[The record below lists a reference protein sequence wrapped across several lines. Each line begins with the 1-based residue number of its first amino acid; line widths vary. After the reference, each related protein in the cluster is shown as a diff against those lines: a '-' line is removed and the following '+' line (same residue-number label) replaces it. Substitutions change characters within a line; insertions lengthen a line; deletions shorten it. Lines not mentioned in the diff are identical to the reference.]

1 MYCKKKQTKKNTKK
15 KGGDVTQFRKFIKFP
30 KKFECQ
36 NVFKGKKT
44 VNNLQNSFVISL
56 KVKSFR
62 VRNIKKKK
70 FSSWVRQRAIFIW
83 GLSILL
89 FLLIKKVD
97 FFVSE
102 GLLCLYEKRVQLEE
116 KFHIY
121 ARPSIIL
128 YVFIDIDSIIAI
140 YITHK
145 LAFTLWKLTFP

>member
-1 MYCKKKQTKKNTKK
+1 M
-15 KGGDVTQFRKFIKFP
+15 TQFRKFIKFP

-44 VNNLQNSFVISL
+44 VNNLQTSFVISL

-70 FSSWVRQRAIFIW
+70 KSFHPECASARSLFGDCRSFYFY
-83 GLSILL
+83 LSI
-89 FLLIKKVD
+89 KST
-97 FFVSE
+97 FFVRE

-128 YVFIDIDSIIAI
+128 YVFINIDSIIVI